1 MDRATYIRGQ
11 VLSKFDKITLS
22 DGSKWDALNFNNT
35 LVPVFDEFVN
45 PKVPIPSVAGAQE
58 VYIILQDQQTDMNA
72 VQTVC
77 APRFNLS
84 MTIRIVTKWGL
95 TGSKKL
101 CEDIGDTVINLLRDE
116 RGASKINNIS
126 HVELVTARSISEVSN
141 TNIAFSK
148 ILILNFIK
156 NG

>member
-1 MDRATYIRGQ
+1 MDRATYIRGEVIGKLAGLQ
-11 VLSKFDKITLS
+11 HLGV
-22 DGSKWDALNFNNT
+22 A
-35 LVPVFDEFVN
+35 VPVFDEFVN
-45 PKVPIPSVAGAQE
+45 PNATLPAIGGAQE
-58 VYIILQDQQTDMNA
+58 VYVILQDQQTDMNA
-72 VQTVC
+72 TQTVC

-101 CEDIGDTVINLLRDE
+101 CEDIGDMVINLLRDD
-116 RGASKINNIS
+116 RGASKIDGIS
-126 HVELVTARSISEVSN
+126 KVELVTARSLSEVSQ

-148 ILILNFIK
+148 ILILNFIQ

>member
-22 DGSKWDALNFNNT
+22 DGSKWDALNFNNA
-35 LVPVFDEFVN
+35 LIPVFDEFVN
-45 PKVPIPSVAGAQE
+45 PKVPIPSVGGAQE
-58 VYIILQDQQTDMNA
+58 AYIILQDQQTNMNA

-77 APRFNLS
+77 APRFNIS

-101 CEDIGDTVINLLRDE
+101 CEDIGDTVINLLRDD
-116 RGASKINNIS
+116 RGASKINGIS
-126 HVELVTARSISEVSN
+126 HVELVTARSMSEESQ

>member
-1 MDRATYIRGQ
+1 MDRATYIRGE
-11 VLSKFDKITLS
+11 VMSKLTGLQHLGVAI
-22 DGSKWDALNFNNT
+22 
-35 LVPVFDEFVN
+35 PVFDEFVN
-45 PKVPIPSVAGAQE
+45 PNATIPSIGGAQE

-101 CEDIGDTVINLLRDE
+101 CEDIGDTVINLLRDD
-116 RGASKINNIS
+116 RGASKINGIS
-126 HVELVTARSISEVSN
+126 KVELVTARSISEVSQ